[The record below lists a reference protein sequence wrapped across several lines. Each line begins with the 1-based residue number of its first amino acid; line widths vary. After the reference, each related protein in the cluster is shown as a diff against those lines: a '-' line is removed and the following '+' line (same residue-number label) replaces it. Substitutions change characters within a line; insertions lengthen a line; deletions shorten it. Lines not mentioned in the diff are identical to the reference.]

1 MKSRFF
7 SSLGLVAGAALSSL
21 MGATSAYAFP
31 AFQVHEGAISGTPSN
46 TVAADR
52 LSYAYGAKIVQS
64 VTGGDGLAGSGDVF
78 REAGYLS
85 FSSYASNSGNVSAYL
100 NSFGTPGYQL
110 YATFVITGETDYGAG
125 NNLIRANF
133 STVSLNLYADVSS
146 NTRLGTTGTT
156 MSGGSQVNFT
166 RTNSSDDVLLGSATL
181 AQGEAN
187 IYNGL
192 ASGDFGVALLLSL
205 NSAGKNLFNV
215 PSNFYT
221 YMHVN
226 GTTSTPTNGPA
237 LLFGGVSNISGGGTI
252 TFSNTPSAVV
262 AEPGSVL
269 LLGGGLLAMYASSR
283 RRGRKA

>member
-1 MKSRFF
+1 MKCRFL
-7 SSLGLVAGAALSSL
+7 SSLGLVTGAALPAL
-21 MGATSAYAFP
+21 MGTTSAYAFP

-52 LSYAYGAKIVQS
+52 LSYTYGARIVQ
-64 VTGGDGLAGSGDVF
+64 TIAGGDGLAGSGDIF

-85 FSSYASNSGNVSAYL
+85 FSSYADNQGNVSAYL
-100 NSFGTPGYQL
+100 NSFGSAGYQL
-110 YATFVITGETDYGAG
+110 YATFVITGEADYGLG

-133 STVSLNLYADVSS
+133 SSVSLSLYADVSS

-156 MSGGSQVNFT
+156 MSGGSLVNFT
-166 RTNSSDDVLLGSATL
+166 RSNSSDDVLLGTATL

-187 IYNGL
+187 VYNGM

-215 PSNFYT
+215 PSDFYT

-226 GTTSTPTNGPA
+226 GTTSTPSNGPA
-237 LLFGGVSNISGGGTI
+237 LLFGGMSTISGGGAI
-252 TFSNTPSAVV
+252 SFSNTPSAAVP
-262 AEPGSVL
+262 EPGSVL
-269 LLGGGLLAMYASSR
+269 LLGSSLLALYASSR
-283 RRGRKA
+283 RRPRKG